1 MQNWAR
7 SAQALDPGPDRDF
20 AESFGRSPGG
30 KAMLEC
36 IFGASPF
43 LASCVV
49 REQGFIRALWE
60 RGPDRCVDEILADL
74 RAIRTQFRPI

>member
-1 MQNWAR
+1 
-7 SAQALDPGPDRDF
+7 
-20 AESFGRSPGG
+20 
-30 KAMLEC
+30 MLEC

-74 RAIRTQFRPI
+74 RAIPPDYPEEAVGHALRIARRRVALAVGLADIAGI